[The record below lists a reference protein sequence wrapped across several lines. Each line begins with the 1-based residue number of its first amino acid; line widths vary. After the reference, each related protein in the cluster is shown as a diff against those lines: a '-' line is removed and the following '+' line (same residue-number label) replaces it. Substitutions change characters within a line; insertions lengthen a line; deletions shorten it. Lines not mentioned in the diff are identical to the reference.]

1 MNCRVCGSPLPEG
14 ALFCGECGS
23 AVNATPVTRAAA
35 ADTRTSDTTI
45 IERMPRPATAGPAIV
60 SREILFD
67 MPRPEGGTAA
77 GGTAAG
83 GAAAVGAAAAASDAT
98 PDTVLRDPAQR
109 DAAGRHVLA
118 GIPGQEPPRARVE
131 EAVTHPPEDAA
142 GAVGRDGRATV
153 PDAVERV
160 AGVGD
165 TAAATEA
172 APFVLS
178 FSTGEVARVTGG
190 GLLGRR
196 PVAQPGE
203 SVPQVVQISDPGRS
217 VSKTHL
223 EFGLEAGELW
233 ICDRY
238 SGNGTVV
245 YPPGARPRRCEP
257 GRRYR
262 VARGARVEIGDQYFD
277 VS

>member
-23 AVNATPVTRAAA
+23 AVNATPLTRAAA
-35 ADTRTSDTTI
+35 ADPRASDTTI
-45 IERMPRPATAGPAIV
+45 IEPLPRAAVAGPAIV

-67 MPRPEGGTAA
+67 MPQP
-77 GGTAAG
+77 
-83 GAAAVGAAAAASDAT
+83 AAADAA
-98 PDTVLRDPAQR
+98 PDTVLRSGAER
-109 DAAGRHVLA
+109 DAVERDV
-118 GIPGQEPPRARVE
+118 PRELRAHAVE
-131 EAVTHPPEDAA
+131 
-142 GAVGRDGRATV
+142 RDGRAVV
-153 PDAVERV
+153 PDAVERDAV
-160 AGVGD
+160 ERDAQ
-165 TAAATEA
+165 E
-172 APFVLS
+172 PFVLS
-178 FSTGEVARVTGG
+178 FSTGEEASVAGG

-223 EFGLEAGELW
+223 EFGIEAGEFW

-238 SGNGTVV
+238 SGNGTVI
-245 YPPGARPRRCEP
+245 YPAGARPRRCEP

-262 VARGARVEIGDQYFD
+262 VARGSRVEIGDQYFD
-277 VS
+277 VN

>member
-35 ADTRTSDTTI
+35 ADTRASDTTI

-67 MPRPEGGTAA
+67 MPRPDAAGSAAAGTAA
-77 GGTAAG
+77 GNDAA
-83 GAAAVGAAAAASDAT
+83 

-118 GIPGQEPPRARVE
+118 GIPGQEPPRARVDDAVVDRSE
-131 EAVTHPPEDAA
+131 ETTGAA
-142 GAVGRDGRATV
+142 GRDGRVTV

-160 AGVGD
+160 AGDGD
-165 TAAATEA
+165 TAAPTEA
-172 APFVLS
+172 SPFVLS

-196 PVAQPGE
+196 PIAQPGE

-238 SGNGTVV
+238 SGNGTVI

-262 VARGARVEIGDQYFD
+262 VVRGARVEIGDQYFD

>member
-35 ADTRTSDTTI
+35 ADSRASDTTI
-45 IERMPRPATAGPAIV
+45 IERLPRPATAGPAIV

-67 MPRPEGGTAA
+67 MPQPASGGPGATDAA
-77 GGTAAG
+77 
-83 GAAAVGAAAAASDAT
+83 
-98 PDTVLRDPAQR
+98 PDTVLRSTADREAVHR
-109 DAAGRHVLA
+109 DAVERDAPVARPGEEPLRRDAVAGRDVA
-118 GIPGQEPPRARVE
+118 GRDVRAGR
-131 EAVTHPPEDAA
+131 
-142 GAVGRDGRATV
+142 GAVARDTV
-153 PDAVERV
+153 AAPDAVERD
-160 AGVGD
+160 APAPVGP
-165 TAAATEA
+165 EA
-172 APFVLS
+172 AQPFVLT
-178 FSTGEVARVTGG
+178 FSTGDVASVTGA

-196 PVAQPGE
+196 PIAQPGE
-203 SVPQVVQISDPGRS
+203 SVPQVVQISDPERS

-238 SGNGTVV
+238 SGNGTVI

-262 VARGARVEIGDQYFD
+262 VTRGSRVEIGDQYFD